1 MQLGEKKNYFSQ
13 NSKHFLFEGV
23 ESPFQT
29 VSEYHFTPREILDI
43 MEFRLGGL
51 YLQEMRDLR
60 GGGATLAEVVKHSL
74 KDENDDRNCANFNFE

>member
-1 MQLGEKKNYFSQ
+1 MFPNHD
-13 NSKHFLFEGV
+13 HFIA
-23 ESPFQT
+23 
-29 VSEYHFTPREILDI
+29 TPREILDI

-74 KDENDDRNCANFNFE
+74 KDENNDRN

>member
-1 MQLGEKKNYFSQ
+1 
-13 NSKHFLFEGV
+13 
-23 ESPFQT
+23 
-29 VSEYHFTPREILDI
+29 

-74 KDENDDRNCANFNFE
+74 KDENDDRNFANQNFV

>member
-1 MQLGEKKNYFSQ
+1 
-13 NSKHFLFEGV
+13 
-23 ESPFQT
+23 
-29 VSEYHFTPREILDI
+29 

-74 KDENDDRNCANFNFE
+74 KDENNEKKCSKVDPKMR